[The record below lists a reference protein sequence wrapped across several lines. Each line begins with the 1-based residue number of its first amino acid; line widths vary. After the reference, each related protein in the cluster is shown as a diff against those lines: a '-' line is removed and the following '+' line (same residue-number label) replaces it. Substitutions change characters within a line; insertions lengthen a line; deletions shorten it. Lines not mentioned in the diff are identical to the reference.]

1 MMTISSGDKLA
12 ELQLLME
19 RFAQRA
25 RNQIKMLE
33 NPFNLANGHVFV
45 LMYLRRTEICRV
57 NDVVKLLG
65 ITSGA
70 ATGLTDKLVALG
82 LIERTRPEDDRRV
95 VQLSL
100 TEKGK
105 ETVEHIRKQ
114 RMEWFTS
121 LVGQLEEDQVDLIT
135 DAFKLLL
142 QTLEEK

>member
-1 MMTISSGDKLA
+1 
-12 ELQLLME
+12 ME

-25 RNQIKMLE
+25 KNRIKLLE
-33 NPFNLANGHVFV
+33 NPFNLASGHIFV
-45 LMYLRRTEICRV
+45 LMYLHRTEICRV

-70 ATGLTDKLVALG
+70 ATGLTDKLVSLS

-100 TEKGK
+100 TEQGK
-105 ETVEHIRKQ
+105 ETVELIRKQ
-114 RMEWFTS
+114 RMEWFTG
-121 LVGQLEEDQVDLIT
+121 LIGQMEEDQVDLIT

-142 QTLEEK
+142 QALEEK